1 MIYTSVLEMQKR
13 LFFLTDMPIYKNL
26 DWQKISSI
34 VKNPFWV
41 FDTRSILD
49 YKYLKEFNLNI
60 WQLGNGL
67 NQ

>member
-1 MIYTSVLEMQKR
+1 
-13 LFFLTDMPIYKNL
+13 MPIYKNL

-34 VKNPFWV
+34 IKNPFWV

-49 YKYLKEFNLNI
+49 YEYLKEFNLNI